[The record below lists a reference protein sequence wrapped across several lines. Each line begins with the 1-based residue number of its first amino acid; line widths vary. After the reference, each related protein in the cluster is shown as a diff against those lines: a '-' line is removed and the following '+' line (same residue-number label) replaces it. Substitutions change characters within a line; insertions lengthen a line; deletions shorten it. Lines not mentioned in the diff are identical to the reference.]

1 MQSSANVLGPYCI
14 RCNTIHPTG
23 ATTPMIDNPELIA
36 GTEKHPKVVGAVIN
50 PLPIPFVKP
59 VDTSDAVL

>member
-1 MQSSANVLGPYCI
+1 
-14 RCNTIHPTG
+14 
-23 ATTPMIDNPELIA
+23 MIDNPELIA